1 MFTLRAVVEN
11 YAMFKAKTTVGA
23 LDHVV
28 DFQAVPHLLFQNVFS
43 VFHVVTNCYCIK
55 KYMML

>member
-43 VFHVVTNCYCIK
+43 VFHAFTNRYCI
-55 KYMML
+55 